1 MPRSVLIDEFHLSLF
16 VPQHLTAQEQRA
28 IRRALT
34 GSGFRARLVRAARS
48 VVRRF
53 PSLNRIRLTLSR

>member
-1 MPRSVLIDEFHLSLF
+1 MPRSVLIDEFHLSFF

-28 IRRALT
+28 IRRTLT
-34 GSGFRARLVRAARS
+34 DSGFRARLARVAQS
-48 VVRRF
+48 VVRRY